1 METDYNKAVDEMEES
16 FKNIIKELRDVVSSD
31 MFKSLSNDGKA
42 LCFTTKL
49 LMLQNGVK

>member
-1 METDYNKAVDEMEES
+1 MEIDYSKAVDEMEES

-49 LMLQNGVK
+49 LMLRRGIK

>member
-1 METDYNKAVDEMEES
+1 METDYNKMVDEMEEG

-31 MFKSLSNDGKA
+31 MFKSLSDDGKA

-49 LMLQNGVK
+49 LMLQRGVK